1 MANVKLLL
9 LTATKDG
16 PVVEAIERLVEG
28 AEMGSGTVCL
38 APEPERSQ
46 YRIWDLYGDGCAA
59 KPRGWGSAVMQE
71 KACMAAR
78 AMVHYHR
85 AKGKS
90 AQMPG
95 ETEIHDVRNAL
106 RTHGIPDPVEIFL
119 CFGDAGGEE
128 ISSGLWSQTS

>member
-1 MANVKLLL
+1 MVIMFVYYYVYLVQQKDARVANVKLLL

-59 KPRGWGSAVMQE
+59 KPRG
-71 KACMAAR
+71 
-78 AMVHYHR
+78 
-85 AKGKS
+85 
-90 AQMPG
+90 
-95 ETEIHDVRNAL
+95 
-106 RTHGIPDPVEIFL
+106 
-119 CFGDAGGEE
+119 
-128 ISSGLWSQTS
+128 